1 MADPKYAG
9 LPGIAY
15 DQPDVYESEDTLDTN
30 FSPINNQDQSDC
42 IENLS
47 TNIKESFSKFEGQWL
62 DARRADFSGKITPK
76 KHEGYSAW
84 AGPYELQAKN
94 EPETAV
100 QKLNR
105 IQCELAE
112 LQEEL
117 ATPKPEEVT
126 TIGSLTSQVEFLQ
139 KQLMAIK
146 LQETAGVDY
155 SESHWL
161 SKKKLFADLDKAVE
175 TASTLNSSSNEGK
188 VVYELKYLP
197 HQAKLETA
205 SKATNL
211 MNRLN
216 RLEQLLGSNSDK
228 MTRLS
233 AEMGQKSLTDAVR
246 SMNSKVSLLEPTHL
260 DQVEGRLG
268 LLVQRLNAVSE
279 KSGALEDADKQRKVS
294 HQKIFILQIWYRF
307 HRKIVHNQ
315 VSEVYE
321 FMKKLEP
328 LFSVLPTVVD
338 RLLSLKTLHE
348 EAVNFHQSLTQV
360 ESVQTRL
367 DQSLGIHSQLLKDI
381 QVGLASNIASTES
394 SLKQFEERLSILK
407 K

>member
-84 AGPYELQAKN
+84 TGPYELQAKN

-197 HQAKLETA
+197 HQAKLEAA

-279 KSGALEDADKQRKVS
+279 KSGALEDADKQRK
-294 HQKIFILQIWYRF
+294 
-307 HRKIVHNQ
+307 